1 MITFELPAALLQ
13 YSRASNVVTLE
24 GSPQTVRDALKAL
37 SSHSPGVV
45 DRVLDEQGRVREHV
59 NIFVNDS
66 NIRFLNGLDSP
77 VPQGSRI
84 LIVAALSGG

>member
-1 MITFELPAALLQ
+1 VITFELPAALLQ
-13 YSRASNVVTLE
+13 YARASNVVTLDD
-24 GSPQTVRDALKAL
+24 SPATVRDALTAL

>member
-1 MITFELPAALLQ
+1 
-13 YSRASNVVTLE
+13 
-24 GSPQTVRDALKAL
+24 
-37 SSHSPGVV
+37 
-45 DRVLDEQGRVREHV
+45 V